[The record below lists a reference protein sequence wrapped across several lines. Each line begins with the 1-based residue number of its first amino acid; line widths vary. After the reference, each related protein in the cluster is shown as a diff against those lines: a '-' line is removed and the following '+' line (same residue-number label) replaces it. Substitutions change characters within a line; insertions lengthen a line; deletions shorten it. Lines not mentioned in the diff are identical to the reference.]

1 MADDTVHAPE
11 ISWPGMEW
19 FNIASPLSLADVR
32 GKLVILDFWTT
43 CCINCMHVLSSLRR
57 VEEAFPEEVVVIG
70 VHSPK
75 FAAERNAANLREAVA
90 RYGIVHPVVN
100 DPDMV
105 LWREYG
111 VRAWPTLVFVSPD
124 GAVIGLA
131 PGEPDPELLLR
142 AVGNLIEEA
151 KTDGKLDPGA
161 LKLISAPRSDGRL
174 AYPGQ
179 LKPLAGAGGARHWVL
194 ADGGHN
200 QIVELDNSGAEMA
213 RFGSGEAGLL
223 DGSAERAQFNSPQ
236 GLIATPDSI
245 YVADTFNHAIRKID
259 RASGAVTTLAG
270 TGVRGPVLNGAVAGR
285 QAALASVWDLEISG
299 SQLYFSNAGT
309 HQLGVL
315 DLDNLE
321 VRALAGTGGEDLQ
334 DGPASEALLAQP
346 SGLALSPDGT
356 VLGFADSE
364 TSAIRRLHLDNGG
377 RVDTLV
383 GTGLFDFAHANG
395 PLGEARFQHPLGLG
409 WLDGTR
415 VLVADSFNSSVR
427 LIDLDAGEVRDFD
440 SYEFVCQD
448 SVCLPLAEPAAVI
461 ADGSDRVLVV
471 DTNNHRVVEYCPS
484 KNTYRTWAQ

>member
-11 ISWPGMEW
+11 ISRPGMEW
-19 FNIASPLSLADVR
+19 FNIAAPLSLDDLR
-32 GKLVILDFWTT
+32 GKLLILDFWTT
-43 CCINCMHVLSSLRR
+43 CCINCMHMLSSLRR

-75 FAAERNAANLREAVA
+75 FAAERNAVNLREAIA
-90 RYGIVHPVVN
+90 RYGIAHPVVN
-100 DPDMV
+100 DPDMI
-105 LWREYG
+105 LWREYR
-111 VRAWPTLVFVSPD
+111 VRAWPTLIFVSPD
-124 GAVIGLA
+124 GAVIGQA
-131 PGEPDPELLLR
+131 PGEPDSDLLLR
-142 AVGNLIEEA
+142 TVANLVEEA
-151 KTDGKLDPGA
+151 KTSGRLDPGA
-161 LKLISAPRSDGRL
+161 LDLVSAPLPEGRL

-200 QIVELDNSGAEMA
+200 QIVELDDSGVETA
-213 RFGSGEAGLL
+213 RFASGEAGWL
-223 DGSAERAQFNSPQ
+223 DGTAEAARFNSPQ
-236 GLIATPDSI
+236 GLIATSESI

-259 RASGAVTTLAG
+259 RASGEVTTLAG
-270 TGVRGPVLNGAVAGR
+270 TGERGPVLNGAVAGR
-285 QAALASVWDLEISG
+285 QAALASVWDLELSG
-299 SQLYFSNAGT
+299 SQLYFANAGT

-315 DLDNLE
+315 DLDSLE

-364 TSAIRRLHLDNGG
+364 TSSIRRLHLGGEG

-395 PLGEARFQHPLGLG
+395 PLDEARFQHPLGLG
-409 WLDGTR
+409 WLDARR

-440 SYEFVCQD
+440 SHEFVCQD

-471 DTNNHRVVEYCPS
+471 DTNNHRVVEYRPS
-484 KNTYRTWAQ
+484 ENAYRTWAQ

>member
-1 MADDTVHAPE
+1 MPGDTERAPE
-11 ISWPGMEW
+11 ISRPGMEW
-19 FNIASPLSLADVR
+19 FNIAAPLSLDDVR
-32 GKLVILDFWTT
+32 GKLLILDFWTT
-43 CCINCMHVLSSLRR
+43 CCINCMHVLPSLRR

-75 FAAERNAANLREAVA
+75 FAAERNAANLRESIA

-100 DPDMV
+100 DPDMI

-111 VRAWPTLVFVSPD
+111 VRAWPTLMFVSPD
-124 GAVIGLA
+124 GAVIGQA

-142 AVGNLIEEA
+142 AVGNLIEDA
-151 KTDGKLDPGA
+151 KTSGKLDPRA
-161 LKLISAPRSDGRL
+161 LELVSPPRPDGRL

-200 QIVELDNSGAEMA
+200 QIVELDDSGAEVG

-223 DGSAERAQFNSPQ
+223 DGPAASARFRSPQ
-236 GLIATPDSI
+236 GLIATPEDI

-259 RASGAVTTLAG
+259 RASGEVTTLAG
-270 TGVRGPVLNGAVAGR
+270 TGERGPVLKGTVAGSK
-285 QAALASVWDLEISG
+285 AALASVWDLELSR
-299 SQLYFSNAGT
+299 SQLFFANAGT

-315 DLDNLE
+315 DLDSLE

-334 DGPASEALLAQP
+334 DGPAAEALLAQP

-364 TSAIRRLHLDNGG
+364 TSAIRRLHLDGKG
-377 RVDTLV
+377 SVDTLV
-383 GTGLFDFAHANG
+383 GAGLFDFAHTNG

-409 WLDGTR
+409 WLDNTK

-427 LIDLDAGEVRDFD
+427 LIDLAAAEVRDFD
-440 SYEFVCQD
+440 SHEFVCQD

-461 ADGSDRVLVV
+461 ADGPDRVLVV
-471 DTNNHRVVEYCPS
+471 DTNNHRVVEYRPS
-484 KNTYRTWAQ
+484 ENVYRTWAQ